1 MHHRGTEIELLS
13 KNGPP
18 KPEYLVEPAA
28 SISGGLAPSQ
38 RKWQTAH
45 LIGKPE
51 LRPRAVKGTRMM
63 TRWRSHT
70 GYAARRMG
78 MQAGVPPDRHLRAP
92 GKAEGKGPEVR
103 ISNSR
108 FGFKTRACDT
118 HFLEK
123 QSQQVIENKRRVPES
138 DKTIPITLAG
148 LKALAPKVWLLSE
161 ASPRNG

>member
-18 KPEYLVEPAA
+18 KPEYLVESAA

-63 TRWRSHT
+63 TRWRSHIV
-70 GYAARRMG
+70 YAARANG
-78 MQAGVPPDRHLRAP
+78 YAGRCPAGSPPSSSRENR
-92 GKAEGKGPEVR
+92 GKGPRSSDFR
-103 ISNSR
+103 IPDSGSR
-108 FGFKTRACDT
+108 PGHATHIFWKNKASKLLKTKDESQNRT
-118 HFLEK
+118 K
-123 QSQQVIENKRRVPES
+123 QSQLRTPCRV
-138 DKTIPITLAG
+138 KGIGT
-148 LKALAPKVWLLSE
+148 
-161 ASPRNG
+161 